1 MNRDLAGGQP
11 LIARVLAPAGFSA
24 ARIWMAVLAV
34 ACLVIRVMIEIQATG
49 SAHDRLF
56 WTRGMLLIGALVL
69 QSLIAHSEAGRV
81 YQHQAEQGLVRLAPA
96 APIAGDLNRV
106 LARYFLRRYAM
117 RWLGF
122 NAMTVAMLCV
132 LGANVNEAL
141 GAAAAGSILLALA
154 GLPLRDYSRGA
165 ADLVA
170 MIMLWLV
177 SLAAIGIGIAAIR
190 GKLANG
196 GSTWLALISVVL
208 AALFVWGRWRTM
220 VKAAPA
226 YPAGRRR

>member
-1 MNRDLAGGQP
+1 MSGHLVGSQP

-24 ARIWMAVLAV
+24 ARTLMVVLAV
-34 ACLVIRVMIEIQATG
+34 ACLAIRAMIEIQATG

-56 WTRGMLLIGALVL
+56 WTRGMLLIGALML

-96 APIAGDLNRV
+96 APIAGDINRV
-106 LARYFLRRYAM
+106 LARYFLERFAI
-117 RWLGF
+117 RWLSWT
-122 NAMTVAMLCV
+122 ALTVAMLGI
-132 LGANVNEAL
+132 LGASVNEAI
-141 GAAAAGSILLALA
+141 GAAAACSILLAHG

-165 ADLVA
+165 PDLVA

-177 SLAAIGIGIAAIR
+177 SPAAIGIGIAAIR
-190 GKLANG
+190 GRLASG
-196 GSTWLALISVVL
+196 AWAWLAMISVVL
-208 AALFVWGRWRTM
+208 AALFVWRRWRKM